1 MVELSGS
8 EQVKRKMG
16 EITRYN
22 FDEVS
27 VRKREKMV
35 KNSGGIRWE
44 EKRAYD
50 KKQI

>member
-35 KNSGGIRWE
+35 KNSGFTWRQ
-44 EKRAYD
+44 KKLTYD